1 MIDRLWQLGAAHFC
15 ATRVPGGNMR
25 TWPCDME
32 PRTDAGANC
41 YFAVADFKDHAGK
54 RKQANV
60 AAIKAFWLDIDCKND
75 GYASKDEAAQ
85 ALVEFCESWA
95 PAPSAV
101 VDSGGGLQVFWILPE
116 AIAPDVWQHT
126 AKRLRKACVEAA
138 LRADHSRTTDYS
150 SLMRVPG
157 TFNHGAK
164 VAAAL
169 LHEGA
174 DVSLAEFTAR
184 LPEVAAPRT
193 APDDDDAFTMQS
205 PPGDAFAIAD
215 RCAAMRQMRDT
226 AGDLPEPLWYA
237 GLQVLAHCAGS
248 EQVAVE
254 WSSGHPSFD
263 YEATMLKLERAR
275 LVGPTTCE
283 RFESLGAPCGGC
295 PLKGRIKSPIQ
306 AGREATP
313 ITVEMPAVQTTDAP
327 APAPTLELPKG
338 IRERY
343 TIGKEGVWS
352 KGGGED
358 DAAMV
363 VFVPF
368 LIDDIGQI
376 NDGASVAQVK
386 WRTPLGSWRRGDLP
400 LVALADR
407 RELTKWLYDRAI
419 TLFQIEGML
428 MYLKDYATA
437 IVNQRDPSPVVAKF
451 GWHEDL
457 AQFFLG
463 DRLISATGPKKV
475 RVSHSVPPQLVA
487 QLHPAGQSAKWA
499 AATADLEKYP
509 YHAFALLASFASPVL
524 RLVGTQGAVLSLTG
538 ESGVGKTVAAK
549 MAISAWGMSEA
560 LQVAP
565 QATQNAK
572 GEMFRIARHLPVLID
587 DVTQAQFQQMS
598 ELVYMAA
605 NGRAKER
612 VTRTGQMRGS
622 DDWQLVAVVTT
633 NSPLHEMPAKLLGE
647 AERRRILELTVADA
661 PPRATLAA
669 MIEAT
674 RLNHGS
680 VAEPFLTALMAIG
693 VDNVRAMFNQVS
705 TQILESGVPD
715 VQRFGVWLCAAAAV
729 AGAIAEQEGLIQFD
743 SVAVVQRIVEDLRVA
758 SGEAPTQEMQV
769 ETLLAQYINQNVRSF
784 TVKAKHN
791 WIDTTVYGPIAGT
804 IKVDACVVAIP
815 AHALL
820 QWFVD
825 HRVPTAVLKR
835 WLRTKHINRQL
846 ELMAQRGAREF
857 CYQIPLDPEQIAS
870 LKEGKTGGAA

>member
-1 MIDRLWQLGAAHFC
+1 MINRLWQPGAAHFC

-60 AAIKAFWLDIDCKND
+60 AAVKAFWLDIDCKND

-116 AIAPDVWQHT
+116 AIAPDVWQHA

-164 VAAAL
+164 FAAAL

-174 DVSLAEFTAR
+174 DVSLVEFTAR

-193 APDDDDAFTMQS
+193 VPDDDDAFTVQS
-205 PPGDAFAIAD
+205 PPGDPFAIAD

-226 AGDLPEPLWYA
+226 GGDLPEPLWYA
-237 GLQVLAHCAGS
+237 GLQVLAHCAES
-248 EQVAVE
+248 ERVAVE
-254 WSSGHPSFD
+254 WSKGHPTFD
-263 YEATMLKLERAR
+263 YEATLAKLERAR

-283 RFESLGAPCGGC
+283 RFESLGAPCAGC
-295 PLKGRIKSPIQ
+295 PLKGKIKSPIS
-306 AGREATP
+306 ATREATP
-313 ITVEMPAVQTTDAP
+313 LTVEVPPAAP
-327 APAPTLELPKG
+327 DTAHATQATLELPKAL
-338 IRERY
+338 RHKY
-343 TIGKEGVWS
+343 TLGVEGVWT
-352 KGGGED
+352 KGDSD
-358 DAAMV
+358 DEAAMV
-363 VFVPF
+363 TFVPF
-368 LIDDIGQI
+368 VIDDIGQI
-376 NDGASVAQVK
+376 NDGASVAQVR
-386 WRTPLGSWRRGDLP
+386 WRTPRGTWRRGDLP
-400 LVALADR
+400 LVALADK

-419 TLFQIEGML
+419 TMFQIERML

-499 AATADLEKYP
+499 AATAGLEKHP
-509 YHAFALLASFASPVL
+509 YHAFVLLASFASPVL

-549 MAISAWGMSEA
+549 MAVSAWGMSEA

-743 SVAVVQRIVEDLRVA
+743 SVAVVQRIVEDLRIA

-769 ETLLAQYINQNVRSF
+769 ETLLAQYINQHVRSF

-835 WLRTKHINRQL
+835 WLRAKHVNRQL

-857 CYQIPLDPEQIAS
+857 CYLIPLDPEQIAS
-870 LKEGKTGGAA
+870 LKEGKSGGAA